1 MPDLSKK
8 TRKESQSILNSMNL
22 EYNIKGNGDFISQSP
37 RPGQKLGGSESITL
51 NYSKRDEDFDK
62 PSEENSNNKSYNE
75 EKNYNS
81 EKKSE
86 VNKKNKENNKGNNK
100 ENNKEIKKSTSKKKK
115 SKENLENNNRES
127 NKNKRD

>member
-37 RPGQKLGGSESITL
+37 RPGQKLSGSESITL

-86 VNKKNKENNKGNNK
+86 VNKKNKENNK
-100 ENNKEIKKSTSKKKK
+100 EIKKSKSKKKK
-115 SKENLENNNRES
+115 SKENLENNNKES